1 MAKKTKR
8 RPTAKQTQ
16 PARPAPPS
24 ELSQASAAAELH
36 VPEAPPP
43 PSRQPEPVLA
53 PRRAV
58 NAAKLPSTAAALIE
72 GLPPEDASIP
82 LDRVPYVTGDLLRV
96 AVMAVIMVLL
106 IIVGGIIT
114 VHYTSSLS

>member
-8 RPTAKQTQ
+8 RQANQPTAK
-16 PARPAPPS
+16 PRPATAP
-24 ELSQASAAAELH
+24 ERASMAGTPELH
-36 VPEAPPP
+36 FNDV
-43 PSRQPEPVLA
+43 SSQHSQQQPVLA
-53 PRRAV
+53 PRKAV

-72 GLPPEDASIP
+72 PLPPEDASIP

-96 AVMAVIMVLL
+96 AIMAVIMVLL